1 MVKSR
6 RKDEDGYY
14 RMAKK
19 LGYRSRAAFKLLQ
32 LDERYSLIKK
42 GDVVVDLGAAPGG
55 WMQVAAEKVGSAGFV
70 LGVDVQQIEK
80 FPEPN
85 VVTLIADITKE
96 NTAAEILKILP
107 RQADVVLSD
116 VSPKITGVW
125 SIDHS
130 RSIELTRA
138 SVDIAEKILA
148 PGGNILM
155 KVFQGDLLQDFLA
168 EVKEKFTF
176 FKASKPRASRKES
189 AEVYLIGKGFIS
201 TNN

>member
-1 MVKSR
+1 
-6 RKDEDGYY
+6 
-14 RMAKK
+14 
-19 LGYRSRAAFKLLQ
+19 
-32 LDERYSLIKK
+32 
-42 GDVVVDLGAAPGG
+42 APGG

>member
-70 LGVDVQQIEK
+70 LGVDVQPIEK

-107 RQADVVLSD
+107 RRADVVLSD

-138 SVDIAEKILA
+138 SLDIAEKILA